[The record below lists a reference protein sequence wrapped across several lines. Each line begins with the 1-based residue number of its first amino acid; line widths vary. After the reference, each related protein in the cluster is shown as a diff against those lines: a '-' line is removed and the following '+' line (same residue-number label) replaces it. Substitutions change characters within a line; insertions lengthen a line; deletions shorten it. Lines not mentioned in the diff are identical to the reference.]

1 MESED
6 KKRIWF
12 TNPDRFTK
20 AKKAVK
26 EIMQVLADNDL
37 TAVECR
43 AVLKVAKYMF
53 RDRPLDKD
61 CAARFEERNDA
72 DLDNI
77 FYNFGMWRNH

>member
-1 MESED
+1 MD
-6 KKRIWF
+6 KEKIIF
-12 TNPDRFTK
+12 TNHDRFHK

-61 CAARFEERNDA
+61 CAARVEKRPNS
-72 DLDNI
+72 DLDNM
-77 FYNFGMWRNH
+77 FHNLGMWRFD